1 MTGRDKT
8 TDAPAEK
15 TAPEIPAGKARVVIA
30 ADFTNPSRVGKTVT
44 LPAEEARVLVAEGR
58 ARYHRDHLN
67 AAQETP
73 ATLPVVTV
81 IPPTTAT
88 A

>member
-1 MTGRDKT
+1 MTSKDKT

-30 ADFTNPSRVGKTVT
+30 VDFTNPSRVGRTVT
-44 LPAEEARVLVAEGR
+44 LDAEEARVLVAEGR
-58 ARYHRDHLN
+58 ARYHRDHR

-73 ATLPVVTV
+73 AALPVVTV
-81 IPPTTAT
+81 IPPSAS